1 MSPLKARG
9 WMGRP
14 LSYSQ
19 PWKSPVCSRDANCLQ
34 PDTFLD
40 LTERAEM
47 RFKPVEAPLI
57 PTSAG
62 SEHVSGPI
70 LRALRENRSLLCPA
84 HLSLAVCG
92 TESQWLLGCQE
103 KATSQGHGSG
113 WSPGPPLR
121 GGCRRE
127 LGNPCLMLGEK
138 QEHAL
143 LTLQDCQ
150 CPLYFTVT
158 TLLHTHIMKDFQCRF
173 PQQCTSLALPAC
185 TPSLVFKTQ
194 NGHAIRGLHT
204 SS

>member
-1 MSPLKARG
+1 MGRGPWLEAAPHRNEGLRERRGEELLGGKISFPLAKLVFGGGRMSPLKARG

-92 TESQWLLGCQE
+92 RESQWLLGCQE

-113 WSPGPPLR
+113 WSPGPPSR
-121 GGCRRE
+121 GGSSE
-127 LGNPCLMLGEK
+127 TPALCLEKNRKML
-138 QEHAL
+138 
-143 LTLQDCQ
+143 
-150 CPLYFTVT
+150 
-158 TLLHTHIMKDFQCRF
+158 
-173 PQQCTSLALPAC
+173 S
-185 TPSLVFKTQ
+185 
-194 NGHAIRGLHT
+194 
-204 SS
+204 